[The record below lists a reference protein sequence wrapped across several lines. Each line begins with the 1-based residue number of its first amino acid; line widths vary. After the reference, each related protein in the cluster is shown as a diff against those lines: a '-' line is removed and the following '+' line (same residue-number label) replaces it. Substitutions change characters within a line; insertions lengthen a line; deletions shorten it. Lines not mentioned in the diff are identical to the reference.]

1 MKYVTGALAVLAIA
15 LCLALAVRVDRLQR
29 RLDAY
34 PVLYIAPSYTL
45 VNQLQADH
53 DSLRRAFV
61 GYQKTISP
69 WLDRLEGQVSDLRP
83 ATQRGSR

>member
-34 PVLYIAPSYTL
+34 PAARSWAT
-45 VNQLQADH
+45 
-53 DSLRRAFV
+53 RR
-61 GYQKTISP
+61 
-69 WLDRLEGQVSDLRP
+69 R
-83 ATQRGSR
+83 